1 MQEVRQAH
9 APLPLER
16 VEALPIRRSLNGVC
30 RTRPQPGRDHPEW
43 VVANQ
48 SERMVAI
55 NRNRW
60 SQSAGAPTQRVGQS
74 AGWYKSF
81 PRIDRLAAIFR
92 LDIPPARSRSTSRIL
107 RTGNLCPGIVT
118 NTRSRT
124 AIKRQ
129 THADIAD
136 LDWRRLEHPLLHV
149 IELAPSRDRICNCA
163 NSQ

>member
-1 MQEVRQAH
+1 MTEEGSRSPA
-9 APLPLER
+9 ATLPRHLDGDGAKFFEHLCKLKLEGI
-16 VEALPIRRSLNGVC
+16 VSKRRG
-30 RTRPQPGRDHPEW
+30 
-43 VVANQ
+43 
-48 SERMVAI
+48 
-55 NRNRW
+55 
-60 SQSAGAPTQRVGQS
+60 PTQRVGQS

-92 LDIPPARSRSTSRIL
+92 LDMPPARSRSTSRIL
-107 RTGNLCPGIVT
+107 RMGNLCPGIVT

-136 LDWRRLEHPLLHV
+136 LDWRRLEHSLLHV